1 MITGINLSKI
11 LIKHIH
17 VTVDV
22 NLMVGNTIQSK
33 NWITIIINAVVKKY
47 IYITNTKKIILG
59 IVAYA
64 LVNVIDIVRFM
75 NI

>member
-1 MITGINLSKI
+1 MITGINTSKI

-22 NLMVGNTIQSK
+22 NLIVGNTIQSK
-33 NWITIIINAVVKKY
+33 NWITIIINAVVNKKQN
-47 IYITNTKKIILG
+47 ITNTKKIILR

-64 LVNVIDIVRFM
+64 LVNVIDILRFM

>member
-1 MITGINLSKI
+1 MITGINTSKI

-22 NLMVGNTIQSK
+22 NLIVGNTIQSK
-33 NWITIIINAVVKKY
+33 NWITIIINAVVKKKQN
-47 IYITNTKKIILG
+47 ITNTKKIILG

-64 LVNVIDIVRFM
+64 LVNVIVIVRFM